1 MFLIDIHNALSC
13 LKTDIS
19 GWFSA
24 LRLLQNASI
33 KAAENLTFNAVDAL
47 MVITIMM
54 MTMLIIMFSNND
66 VHIFCAAKMQ
76 VCSFFFLVYT
86 FRNKVGTRFGK
97 HSQKRYICIL
107 YRRFLLIL
115 V

>member
-66 VHIFCAAKMQ
+66 VHICCSAKMQ
-76 VCSFFFLVYT
+76 VCSFFHVYT

-107 YRRFLLIL
+107 NRRFLLIL